1 MTADV
6 VPAGSTGVVRI
17 AMVAGETSGDLLS
30 SHLIAALRAKLPNA
44 VFYGIG
50 GPRMEA
56 QGFDAWYP
64 LEKLAVLGY
73 VDALR
78 HYREIS
84 GIRSRLKRRL
94 LADPP
99 DVFIGVDAPDF
110 NLALEK
116 TLKQRGIPAVHYVS
130 PSIWAW
136 RGERIHK
143 IGAAVSR
150 LLALFPFE
158 PPLYEKQGI
167 PVTYVGHPLA
177 DLLPVD
183 DGRDAARTLLELSA
197 QQPIFALLP
206 GSRQSELKY
215 MADTFIETARRIH
228 QALPNALFLVPLAT
242 RETRLLF
249 ETALYR
255 CNARELPIRMLFGHA
270 HETMMAADVVLVAS
284 GTATLEAALLK
295 RPMAIVYKMAPL
307 SHRLMRRM
315 GYLPYV
321 GLPNILAGKFVVP
334 EFIQDDATPENLA
347 QALLNLYHDKESSA
361 RIGEVFRDIH
371 LQLKQNSAEKA
382 AAAIIDCLPAAAV
395 TVMNTMT
402 DHALAPAA

>member
-1 MTADV
+1 M
-6 VPAGSTGVVRI
+6 
-17 AMVAGETSGDLLS
+17 
-30 SHLIAALRAKLPNA
+30 
-44 VFYGIG
+44 IG
-50 GPRMEA
+50 

-64 LEKLAVLGY
+64 LEKLAVRGY
-73 VDALR
+73 IEVLK

-84 GIRSRLKRRL
+84 GIRSKLQRRL

-99 DVFIGVDAPDF
+99 DVFIAVDAPDF

-116 TLKQRGIPAVHYVS
+116 NLKQRGIPSIHYVS

-150 LLALFPFE
+150 VLALFPFE
-158 PPLYEKQGI
+158 PALYEKQGI

-177 DLLPVD
+177 DMLPLE
-183 DGRDAARTLLELSA
+183 DGRVGAREVLELSP

-206 GSRQSELKY
+206 GSRQSELQY
-215 MADTFIETARRIH
+215 MADLFIETAREINKT
-228 QALPNALFLVPLAT
+228 LPNALFLVPLAT

-270 HETMMAADVVLVAS
+270 HEAMMAADAVLVAS

-295 RPMAIVYKMAPL
+295 RPMAIAYKMAPF
-307 SHRLMRRM
+307 SYRMMRRM

-334 EFIQDDATPENLA
+334 EFIQDDATPQNLS
-347 QALLNLYHDKESSA
+347 QALLNLYADKASCA
-361 RIGEVFRDIH
+361 RISEVFRDIH
-371 LQLKQNSAEKA
+371 LQLRQNTAEKA
-382 AAAIIDCLPAAAV
+382 AAAILDCLPPPVLNDALAAA
-395 TVMNTMT
+395 
-402 DHALAPAA
+402 A